1 MRSDPNRREKWP
13 YSTVLTEPNSY
24 IPHKTC
30 NVSNPTPP
38 TYHIK
43 QRKVKWNPTQG
54 CQTLMLTGEELGRNG
69 GSLLLFLLPED
80 SWGELPVPCKAPS
93 SDQTQKLLPHLVL
106 ALNTFLYNG
115 SSIWSHLTGFCLS
128 LSLSLSPACSL
139 SLSLSLSHH
148 HTLSLYVPLRL
159 FFQKCPLLDDIN
171 KARHTSGPTLRS
183 KEMEHCPFTGGV
195 MRVWESR
202 ALPSRRLHLYPHQLR
217 HYCHGASISTLTSSS
232 VHVIL

>member
-1 MRSDPNRREKWP
+1 MDAFACVMSLQPACVCLHVDPEMELINGRSEEGLMRSDPNRREKWP

-106 ALNTFLYNG
+106 ALNTFIYNG

-128 LSLSLSPACSL
+128 LSLSLSLPPC
-139 SLSLSLSHH
+139 
-148 HTLSLYVPLRL
+148 
-159 FFQKCPLLDDIN
+159 LL
-171 KARHTSGPTLRS
+171 ARKDLAEG
-183 KEMEHCPFTGGV
+183 
-195 MRVWESR
+195 
-202 ALPSRRLHLYPHQLR
+202 
-217 HYCHGASISTLTSSS
+217 
-232 VHVIL
+232 